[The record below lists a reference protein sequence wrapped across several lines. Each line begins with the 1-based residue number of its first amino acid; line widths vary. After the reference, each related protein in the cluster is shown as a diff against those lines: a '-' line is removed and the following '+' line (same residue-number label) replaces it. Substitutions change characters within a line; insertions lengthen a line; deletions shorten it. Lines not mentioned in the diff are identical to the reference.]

1 MQKKLEVL
9 IRNLMVFWVFV
20 DLMPGIDT
28 LHGFGGL
35 FIAGIMF
42 ASIRLLLPWFLKF
55 FKFPKHFFSQLLIG
69 TLLTMGF
76 MFFLHYVLI
85 GIIDFGSGSI
95 DALDLGFV
103 IIPGITDLN
112 VSGII
117 IFGSLVVN
125 ICSIII
131 AKLSK
136 SDT

>member
-1 MQKKLEVL
+1 MQKKIEIVV
-9 IRNLMVFWVFV
+9 RNLMVFWIFV

-35 FIAGIMF
+35 FIASIMF
-42 ASIRLLLPWFLKF
+42 AGIRLMLPWFLKF

-85 GIIDFGSGSI
+85 GIIDFGSGAI
-95 DALDLGFV
+95 APVNLGFV
-103 IIPGITDLN
+103 VIPGIENLN

-125 ICSIII
+125 ICSIMI
-131 AKLSK
+131 ARLSK
-136 SDT
+136 STT